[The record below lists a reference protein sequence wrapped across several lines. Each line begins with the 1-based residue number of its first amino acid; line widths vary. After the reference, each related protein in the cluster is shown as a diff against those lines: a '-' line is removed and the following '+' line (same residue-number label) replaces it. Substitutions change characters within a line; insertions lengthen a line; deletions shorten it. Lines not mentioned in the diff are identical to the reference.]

1 MNNGALTRKL
11 GFWAALAIAVG
22 TTVGSGIFVSSGD
35 VARAA
40 GSPSISILAWI
51 IGGLIAI
58 PQVMVLAELSTAYP
72 QNGSGYVYLNKAGWR
87 PLGFLYGWATFWALD
102 PPSIAIMALALVSYI
117 ATFLPFFDGLP
128 GKLLGIAII
137 LIITSIHYRSVK
149 EGGKFQVIITAVKIV
164 PFLIVIGLGLMY
176 MNPGNFSYTPPAGG
190 SVNTSLIGG
199 VSATTWAYT
208 GMAAICFMAG
218 EFKNPG
224 KVLPRALIS
233 SILIVMGLYTLL
245 AVCVIGLMPFESL
258 LASNAALSDAVKFIP
273 GFSDI
278 ASSFVAVTAIIVI
291 LGSLSSCI
299 MFQPRLEYAMA
310 KDGLFFQR
318 FAKVHPKYETPSFS
332 IIVQVTYAC
341 ILVMF
346 SNLTALLG
354 YFTLIQLL
362 INIMDF
368 AAVYKCRKR
377 GDYKPVYRMPMWRV
391 TTVLAILGAAWLAWG
406 TFTWA
411 PIEGMIAALIVIAT
425 GLPVYYYWEKKYGG
439 RKSED
444 AAVWQIEAEKIR
456 PAD

>member
-1 MNNGALTRKL
+1 MSNGTLTRKL
-11 GFWAALAIAVG
+11 GFWSALAIAVG
-22 TTVGSGIFVSSGD
+22 TTIGSGIFVSSGD

-40 GSPSISILAWI
+40 GTPSISILAWI
-51 IGGLIAI
+51 IGGVIAI

-87 PLGFLYGWATFWALD
+87 PLAFLYGWATFWALD
-102 PPSIAIMALALVSYI
+102 PPSISIMALAIVSYL
-117 ATFLPFFDGLP
+117 ATFFPFFSGVA

-137 LIITSIHYRSVK
+137 LLITSIHYRSVK
-149 EGGKFQVIITAVKIV
+149 EGGLFQVIITAIKII
-164 PFLIVIGLGLMY
+164 PFLIVIVLGIMY
-176 MNPGNFSYTPPAGG
+176 MNPDNFGYTPGPGAQK
-190 SVNTSLIGG
+190 SSLIGG

-224 KVLPRALIS
+224 KILPRALIS
-233 SILIVMGLYTLL
+233 SVFIVLALYTLL
-245 AVCVIGLMPFESL
+245 AVCVIGLMPFEELIS
-258 LASNAALSDAVKFIP
+258 SNAAVSEAVKYIP
-273 GFSDI
+273 GLSDI
-278 ASSFVAVTAIIVI
+278 ASSFVAITAIIVI

-318 FAKVHPKYETPSFS
+318 FARVHPKYETPSFS

-341 ILVMF
+341 ILVCF
-346 SNLTALLG
+346 SNLTVLLG
-354 YFTLIQLL
+354 YFTLIQLV

-377 GDYKPVYRMPMWRV
+377 DDYNPIYRMPMWRL
-391 TTVLAILGAAWLAWG
+391 TTVLAILGASWLAWG

-411 PIEGMIAALIVIAT
+411 PIQGVIAALIVIAT
-425 GLPVYYYWEKKYGG
+425 GLPVYYYWENKYGS
-439 RKSED
+439 KKNNDSD
-444 AAVWQIEAEKIR
+444 IVA
-456 PAD
+456 

>member
-1 MNNGALTRKL
+1 MSSGTLTRKL
-11 GFWAALAIAVG
+11 GFWSALAIAVG
-22 TTVGSGIFVSSGD
+22 TTIGSGIFVSSGD

-40 GSPSISILAWI
+40 GTPSISIMAWI
-51 IGGLIAI
+51 VGGLIAI

-87 PLGFLYGWATFWALD
+87 PLAFLYGWATFWALD
-102 PPSIAIMALALVSYI
+102 PPSISIMALAIVSYL
-117 ATFLPFFDGLP
+117 ATFFPFFSGIP

-149 EGGKFQVIITAVKIV
+149 EGGLFQVIITAVKIV
-164 PFLIVIGLGLMY
+164 PFLIVIVLGFMY
-176 MNPGNFSYTPPAGG
+176 MNPDNFSYTPA
-190 SVNTSLIGG
+190 SVSGKTSLIGG

-218 EFKNPG
+218 EFRNPG
-224 KVLPRALIS
+224 KTLPRALIGS
-233 SILIVMGLYTLL
+233 VFIVLGLYTLL
-245 AVCVIGLMPFESL
+245 AVCVIGLMPFDKL
-258 LASNAALSDAVKFIP
+258 INSNAAVSEAVKYIP
-273 GFSDI
+273 GLSDI
-278 ASSFVAVTAIIVI
+278 ASSFVAITAIIVI

-332 IIVQVTYAC
+332 IIAQVTYAC
-341 ILVMF
+341 ILVFF

-354 YFTLIQLL
+354 YFTLIQLV

-368 AAVYKCRKR
+368 VAVYKCRKR
-377 GDYKPVYRMPMWRV
+377 EDYNPIYRMPMWRL
-391 TTVLAILGAAWLAWG
+391 TTILAILGASWLAWG

-411 PIEGMIAALIVIAT
+411 PIQGMVAAFIVIAT
-425 GLPVYYYWEKKYGG
+425 GLPVYYYWEKKHRISNKKDEQVSG
-439 RKSED
+439 
-444 AAVWQIEAEKIR
+444 IEG
-456 PAD
+456 

>member
-1 MNNGALTRKL
+1 MSNGTLTRKL
-11 GFWAALAIAVG
+11 GFWSALAIAVG
-22 TTVGSGIFVSSGD
+22 TTIGSGIFVSSGD
-35 VARAA
+35 VAKAA
-40 GSPSISILAWI
+40 GTPSISILAWI
-51 IGGLIAI
+51 IGGVIAI

-87 PLGFLYGWATFWALD
+87 PLAFLYGWATFWALD
-102 PPSIAIMALALVSYI
+102 PPSISIMALAIVSYL
-117 ATFLPFFDGLP
+117 ATFFPFFSGVA

-137 LIITSIHYRSVK
+137 LLITSIHYRSVK
-149 EGGKFQVIITAVKIV
+149 EGGLFQVIITAIKII
-164 PFLIVIGLGLMY
+164 PFLIVIVLGIMY
-176 MNPGNFSYTPPAGG
+176 MNPENFAYTPAPDAQK
-190 SVNTSLIGG
+190 SSLIGG

-224 KVLPRALIS
+224 KILPRALIS
-233 SILIVMGLYTLL
+233 SVFIVLALYTLL
-245 AVCVIGLMPFESL
+245 AVCVIGLMPFEEL
-258 LASNAALSDAVKFIP
+258 INSNAAVSEAVKYIP
-273 GFSDI
+273 GLSDI
-278 ASSFVAVTAIIVI
+278 ASSFVAITAIIVI

-341 ILVMF
+341 ILVCF
-346 SNLTALLG
+346 SNLTVLLG
-354 YFTLIQLL
+354 YFTLIQLV

-377 GDYKPVYRMPMWRV
+377 DDYNPIYRMPMWRL
-391 TTVLAILGAAWLAWG
+391 TTVLAILGASWLAWG

-411 PIEGMIAALIVIAT
+411 PIQGVIAALIVIVT
-425 GLPVYYYWEKKYGG
+425 GLPVYYYWERKYGS
-439 RKSED
+439 KKKNNDSD
-444 AAVWQIEAEKIR
+444 IVA
-456 PAD
+456 

>member
-1 MNNGALTRKL
+1 MSNGTLTRKL

-40 GSPSISILAWI
+40 GTPTISILAWI
-51 IGGLIAI
+51 IGGIIAI

-102 PPSIAIMALALVSYI
+102 PPSIAIMALAIVSYVSS
-117 ATFLPFFDGLP
+117 FLPFFNGIS
-128 GKLLGIAII
+128 GKLLAIAII

-149 EGGKFQVIITAVKIV
+149 EGGLFQVIITAVKII

-176 MNPGNFSYTPPAGG
+176 LNPENFSYVPPASGE
-190 SVNTSLIGG
+190 VKTSLIGG

-233 SILIVMGLYTLL
+233 SVLIVLALYTLL
-245 AVCVIGLMPFESL
+245 AVCIIGLMPFEKLINS
-258 LASNAALSDAVKFIP
+258 SAAVSDAVKYIP
-273 GFSDI
+273 GLSDV
-278 ASSFVAVTAIIVI
+278 ASSFVGVTAIIVI

-341 ILVMF
+341 ILVLF

-377 GDYKPVYRMPMWRV
+377 DDYNPIYRMPMWRL
-391 TTVLAILGAAWLAWG
+391 TTILAILGASWLAWG

-411 PIEGMIAALIVIAT
+411 PIEGMIAAFIVIAT
-425 GLPVYYYWEKKYGG
+425 GLPVYSYWEKKYGPKN
-439 RKSED
+439 KSNLV
-444 AAVWQIEAEKIR
+444 A
-456 PAD
+456 

>member
-1 MNNGALTRKL
+1 MSNGTLTRKL
-11 GFWAALAIAVG
+11 GFWSALAIAVG
-22 TTVGSGIFVSSGD
+22 TTIGSGIFVSSGD

-40 GSPSISILAWI
+40 GTPSISILAWI
-51 IGGLIAI
+51 IGGVIAI

-87 PLGFLYGWATFWALD
+87 PLAFLYGWATFWALD
-102 PPSIAIMALALVSYI
+102 PPSISIMALAIVSYL
-117 ATFLPFFDGLP
+117 ATFFPFFSGFA

-137 LIITSIHYRSVK
+137 LLITSIHYRSVK
-149 EGGKFQVIITAVKIV
+149 EGGLFQVIITAIKII
-164 PFLIVIGLGLMY
+164 PFLIVIVLGIMY
-176 MNPGNFSYTPPAGG
+176 MNPENFAYTPGPDAQK
-190 SVNTSLIGG
+190 SSLIGG

-224 KVLPRALIS
+224 KILPRALIS
-233 SILIVMGLYTLL
+233 SVFIVLALYTLL
-245 AVCVIGLMPFESL
+245 AICVIGLMPFEEL
-258 LASNAALSDAVKFIP
+258 INSNAAVSEAVKYIP
-273 GFSDI
+273 GLSDI
-278 ASSFVAVTAIIVI
+278 ASSFVAITAIIVI

-341 ILVMF
+341 ILVCF
-346 SNLTALLG
+346 SNLTVLLG
-354 YFTLIQLL
+354 YFTLIQLV

-377 GDYKPVYRMPMWRV
+377 DDYNPIYRMPMWRL
-391 TTVLAILGAAWLAWG
+391 TTVLAILGASWLAWG

-411 PIEGMIAALIVIAT
+411 PIQGVIAALIVIAT
-425 GLPVYYYWEKKYGG
+425 GLPVYYYWERKYGS
-439 RKSED
+439 KKNND
-444 AAVWQIEAEKIR
+444 CDIVA
-456 PAD
+456 

>member
-1 MNNGALTRKL
+1 MSNGTLTRKL
-11 GFWAALAIAVG
+11 GFWSALAIAVG

-35 VARAA
+35 VAKAA
-40 GSPSISILAWI
+40 GTPTISILAWI
-51 IGGLIAI
+51 IGGIIAI

-102 PPSIAIMALALVSYI
+102 PPSISIMALAIVSYTASFI
-117 ATFLPFFDGLP
+117 PFFNGLP
-128 GKLLGIAII
+128 GKLLAIAII

-149 EGGKFQVIITAVKIV
+149 EGGLFQVIITAVKII
-164 PFLIVIGLGLMY
+164 PFLIVIGLGLIY
-176 MNPGNFSYTPPAGG
+176 MNPGNFTYIPASGEA
-190 SVNTSLIGG
+190 VKTSLIGG

-233 SILIVMGLYTLL
+233 SVFIVLALYTLL
-245 AVCVIGLMPFESL
+245 AVCIIGLMPFEKLINS
-258 LASNAALSDAVKFIP
+258 SAAVSDAVKYIP
-273 GFSDI
+273 GLSDV
-278 ASSFVAVTAIIVI
+278 ASSFVAFTAIIVI

-310 KDGLFFQR
+310 KDGLFFKR

-332 IIVQVTYAC
+332 IIIQVTYAC

-377 GDYKPVYRMPMWRV
+377 EDYNPIYRMPMWRL
-391 TTVLAILGAAWLAWG
+391 TTILAILGASWLAWG

-411 PIEGMIAALIVIAT
+411 PMEGMIAAFIVIAT
-425 GLPVYYYWEKKYGG
+425 GLPVYYYWEKKYGAKNKNG
-439 RKSED
+439 D
-444 AAVWQIEAEKIR
+444 LVA
-456 PAD
+456 